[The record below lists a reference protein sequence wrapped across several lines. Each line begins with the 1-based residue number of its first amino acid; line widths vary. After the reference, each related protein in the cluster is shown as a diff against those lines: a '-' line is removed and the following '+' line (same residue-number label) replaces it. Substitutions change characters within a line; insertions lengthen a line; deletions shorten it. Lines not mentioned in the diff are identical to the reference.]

1 MISDWRCLARP
12 EPPHQSKLAWKDHA
26 FLPQLHRL
34 GLAGLSQPHCSALE
48 ELSTAEPW
56 YLFLLSL
63 EEICFTTGMC
73 FCVEHVFR
81 VCFDTAIK
89 EFDLIRAP
97 RS

>member
-1 MISDWRCLARP
+1 MIADWRCLARP

-56 YLFLLSL
+56 YFLFLLSL

-73 FCVEHVFR
+73 FCVEHMCFVFAL
-81 VCFDTAIK
+81 TQPLK
-89 EFDLIRAP
+89 SLT
-97 RS
+97 S